1 MKNLQEATERIC
13 ELKGSLLV
21 LDTVLIS
28 LIQAMPA
35 EVRAAARLRFEANA
49 EVARTVLLHA
59 SISEHTIG
67 TVVGGGLSDFGD
79 ADGPRTARSYSTR
92 WVSSPPM
99 ACSTSPTP
107 STTK

>member
-21 LDTVLIS
+21 LDTLLIS

-67 TVVGGGLSDFGD
+67 TFDLEAARALAIVG
-79 ADGPRTARSYSTR
+79 T
-92 WVSSPPM
+92 PP
-99 ACSTSPTP
+99 PP
-107 STTK
+107 SGCNG